1 MEDCRGKFQNYE
13 AMEAADSAWRESG
26 RGMDKLQ
33 SELTTLRTELSAS
46 RAEVEALRGLVRKMA
61 EDFRLE
67 ADSISA
73 AGPRYVGGGVLRLT
87 FEQGRT
93 YKRATEPASRE
104 GE

>member
-1 MEDCRGKFQNYE
+1 MVDWNKYE
-13 AMEAADSAWRESG
+13 AVDSAYRE
-26 RGMDKLQ
+26 MDKAMSKQ
-33 SELTTLRTELSAS
+33 DDELATLRTELSAS